1 MELNIIPNL
10 ITLFRLLLVV
20 PVVVAIMRNDF
31 GVALMLFAVASLS
44 DGVDGYLARRF
55 SWVSRFG
62 AILDPIADKLLLVAT
77 FMLLAYTGFL
87 PVWLGVVVIGR
98 DLIILAGA
106 ISYHI
111 LFGEYELAPTLL
123 GKLSTSA
130 QFGLVILALVD
141 QALLPIPGQI
151 LLAGI
156 WFVFVVSS
164 ISGLD
169 YMITWSRRAIVT
181 IRLQRKG

>member
-10 ITLFRLLLVV
+10 ITLFRLLLVI
-20 PVVVAIMRNDF
+20 PVVVAVMRNDF
-31 GVALMLFAVASLS
+31 GIALMLFALASLS
-44 DGVDGYLARRF
+44 DGVDGFLARRF
-55 SWVSRFG
+55 SWTSRFG
-62 AILDPIADKLLLVAT
+62 AILDPIADKLLLVST

-98 DLIILAGA
+98 DLIIFAGA

-123 GKLSTSA
+123 GKLSTLL
-130 QFGLVILALVD
+130 QFGLVLFVMVD
-141 QALLPIPGQI
+141 QALISMSAQL

-156 WFVFVVSS
+156 WGVFIVSS

-169 YMITWSRRAIVT
+169 YVLTWGRKAMVAI
-181 IRLQRKG
+181 RNQRKS